1 MKKLIISILLILLPT
16 LVFGIMG
23 KVAEMSVI
31 LIAGIACAG
40 VINMDKFSNF
50 SIGTN
55 GLEAQLKQA
64 EEIISEAAVT
74 IEDLKSFIEPL
85 LNANINLIIYDGILD
100 GMEFKAKEETILELY
115 TMKKKQNL
123 NIDNEQFIKALKM
136 LASHYFID
144 LKMIIRDEG
153 FDRCFGKY
161 ARIDSMFKYP
171 KFEEIEEYLNSH
183 KNLINDKV
191 EKSLENY
198 KRFCIEILEPII
210 EESL

>member
-1 MKKLIISILLILLPT
+1 MNKLLISILLIIVPT
-16 LVFGIMG
+16 LVFGFMG
-23 KVAEMSVI
+23 KVAEMSVV

-64 EEIISEAAVT
+64 EKIISEAAVT

-136 LASHYFID
+136 LAIHYFID
-144 LKMIIRDEG
+144 LKFLIGDEG
-153 FDRCFGKY
+153 FERCFGKY
-161 ARIDSMFKYP
+161 ARIDSIFEYP

-183 KNLINDKV
+183 NNLINDKV

-198 KRFCIEILEPII
+198 KRFCLEILEPVIK
-210 EESL
+210 ESL